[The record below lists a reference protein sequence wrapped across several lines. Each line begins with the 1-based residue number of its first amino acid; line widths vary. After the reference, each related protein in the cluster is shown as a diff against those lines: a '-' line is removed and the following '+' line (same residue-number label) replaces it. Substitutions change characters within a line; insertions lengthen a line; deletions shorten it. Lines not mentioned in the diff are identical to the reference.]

1 MGAVLGTPV
10 AADSGSTYTAETG
23 SNRVLVYVGAST
35 SDGAKTISAI
45 TFGGVSMTQAAFLS
59 SDIAGY
65 ECNSGLWYI
74 KEASIPAGSQA
85 LSITWSGTI
94 LNGSGLLMTLGG
106 IDQSSTIVGTASG
119 DYESGVQL
127 SSGVT
132 VVAGD
137 VGIVGICANS
147 QYITIGTPSGS
158 RGTYTAYA
166 QQSESNC
173 STLAASCVYSSSG
186 SEQPTATL
194 NDVKVSS
201 AVLVVFK
208 EATGDT
214 TAPVLTAPVA
224 TATAATTA
232 TVGATTDEANGTL
245 YSVITTSS
253 TQPSVAQIKAG
264 QNHLGASATWSSN
277 QAISSTGA
285 KTFSVTG
292 LTAGTMY
299 YTYTVHADAA
309 GNNSNVVA
317 SGFAAYSVSAA
328 SATPVTQSVALNAT
342 GSFAY
347 TLNVTPVSVTP
358 VANVVALT
366 LATPISTAAVTPVTQ
381 NIVLAVTLPVTR
393 AQALPLTQSV
403 ALNFSG
409 VVAYTLNVTPAYPT
423 IAMQDVALNPS
434 YPSAGGVGATTGR
447 RNRRYSYALKYFS
460 RG

>member
-1 MGAVLGTPV
+1 MTITINPTASQNPFTDSNLTQTNSGTCASDGSSLVTQQNSSTLNRLLANAAFSATQSVQATIGFASNYADNWANYCHSLLLLYTDPNNWVGLTYYHAGSDNNNVDLLVSIGGVQNTYNFV
-10 AADSGSTYTAETG
+10 AAVADNYF
-23 SNRVLVYVGAST
+23 
-35 SDGAKTISAI
+35 D
-45 TFGGVSMTQAAFLS
+45 
-59 SDIAGY
+59 AG
-65 ECNSGLWYI
+65 NVI
-74 KEASIPAGSQA
+74 KLAV
-85 LSITWSGTI
+85 TWSGADATFT
-94 LNGSGLLMTLGG
+94 LTKNGSG
-106 IDQSSTIVGTASG
+106 VGSPVTRTSFALTSGVPGFAAERNAFGRSVGFSQLVLTGESG
-119 DYESGVQL
+119 DS
-127 SSGVT
+127 
-132 VVAGD
+132 
-137 VGIVGICANS
+137 
-147 QYITIGTPSGS
+147 
-158 RGTYTAYA
+158 
-166 QQSESNC
+166 
-173 STLAASCVYSSSG
+173 
-186 SEQPTATL
+186 
-194 NDVKVSS
+194 
-201 AVLVVFK
+201 
-208 EATGDT
+208 
-214 TAPVLTAPVA
+214 TAPVLTVPVA
-224 TATAATTA
+224 NATAATTA

-317 SGFAAYSVSAA
+317 SGFAAYDVSAA
-328 SATPVTQSVALNAT
+328 SVTPATQSVALNAT
-342 GSFAY
+342 GSFVY

-393 AQALPLTQSV
+393 VQALPLTQSV

-409 VVAYTLNVTPAYPT
+409 VVAYTLNVTPASPT

-434 YPSAGGVGATTGR
+434 YPSAGGAGATTGR

>member
-1 MGAVLGTPV
+1 MA
-10 AADSGSTYTAETG
+10 TY
-23 SNRVLVYVGAST
+23 SDDFNRA
-35 SDGAKTISAI
+35 
-45 TFGGVSMTQAAFLS
+45 
-59 SDIAGY
+59 
-65 ECNSGLWYI
+65 NSGANAGWGANWQHYTGGSSSNTGWEILSNQGRVNASFTQRAALWNG
-74 KEASIPAGSQA
+74 GSVTNDQFSKAAIAA
-85 LSITWSGTI
+85 LSVDGHAYVCVRATDDNNCYRGGWLNSSTVRLSKVISGT
-94 LNGSGLLMTLGG
+94 STTLGSASVTHNAG
-106 IDQSSTIVGTASG
+106 DTVEVRASG
-119 DYESGVQL
+119 TSISLYVNDVLQVGPITDSDL
-127 SSGVT
+127 SSGRP
-132 VVAGD
+132 GM
-137 VGIVGICANS
+137 
-147 QYITIGTPSGS
+147 Q
-158 RGTYTAYA
+158 
-166 QQSESNC
+166 
-173 STLAASCVYSSSG
+173 
-186 SEQPTATL
+186 TL
-194 NDVKVSS
+194 NTQDYDGWTGGDYGAD
-201 AVLVVFK
+201 AV
-208 EATGDT
+208 
-214 TAPVLTAPVA
+214 APVLTAPVA
-224 TATAATTA
+224 NATAATTA

-299 YTYTVHADAA
+299 FTYTVHADAA

-317 SGFAAYSVSAA
+317 SGFAAYDVSAA
-328 SATPVTQSVALNAT
+328 SVTPATQSVALNAT

-347 TLNVTPVSVTP
+347 TLNVTPATLTP
-358 VANVVALT
+358 TVNVVALT
-366 LATPISTAAVTPVTQ
+366 LSTPVPTATVTPATQ

-409 VVAYTLNVTPAYPT
+409 VVAYTLNVTPASPT

-434 YPSAGGVGATTGR
+434 YPSAGGAGATTGR

>member
-1 MGAVLGTPV
+1 MAHRATSTATGYDPRVPTVAPPSGV
-10 AADSGSTYTAETG
+10 AADDIVIIGFTAAPSGFTVLESGTFGGDGAFYWVGWKRAGGSESGYVFTLNAGAGLRRWAISATALSGRSTGGSVITDSTAGASGAPSITALAGDDLVYFNFADTNSVDGISAFAPPASFTERADLINSWAFMETATQDNVSAGATGTISGTETG
-23 SNRVLVYVGAST
+23 SGYSTYEVLVAV
-35 SDGAKTISAI
+35 
-45 TFGGVSMTQAAFLS
+45 AA
-59 SDIAGY
+59 
-65 ECNSGLWYI
+65 
-74 KEASIPAGSQA
+74 PA
-85 LSITWSGTI
+85 
-94 LNGSGLLMTLGG
+94 
-106 IDQSSTIVGTASG
+106 
-119 DYESGVQL
+119 
-127 SSGVT
+127 
-132 VVAGD
+132 
-137 VGIVGICANS
+137 
-147 QYITIGTPSGS
+147 
-158 RGTYTAYA
+158 
-166 QQSESNC
+166 
-173 STLAASCVYSSSG
+173 
-186 SEQPTATL
+186 
-194 NDVKVSS
+194 
-201 AVLVVFK
+201 
-208 EATGDT
+208 GDT
-214 TAPVLTAPVA
+214 TAPVLTSPVA
-224 TATAATTA
+224 HATAATTA

-264 QNHLGASATWSSN
+264 QNHLGASATWSGN

-299 YTYTVHADAA
+299 FTYTVHADAA

-328 SATPVTQSVALNAT
+328 SVTPATQSVALNAT
-342 GSFAY
+342 GSFVY

-366 LATPISTAAVTPVTQ
+366 FSTPVPTTTVVPVTK

-409 VVAYTLNVTPAYPT
+409 VVAYTLNVTPASPT